1 MLIIDSDTLIRTP
14 FTPEELPLE
23 RGWAYGADHNFLH
36 GVTNGM
42 ALRHVPEIA
51 PR

>member
-1 MLIIDSDTLIRTP
+1 MILDADMLVRKP
-14 FTPEELPLE
+14 FDPKDLPLE
-23 RGWAYGADHNFLH
+23 RGWAYAGHYDYLIGTDNDI
-36 GVTNGM
+36 